1 MKRELGIARCGLAC
15 CLCSENEHCSGC
27 NSGNCPDKNW
37 CENRKCS
44 IHKGIAH
51 CYECQED
58 CHKGLLSKIKPYG
71 FTAFAKR
78 YGEEELLNCFERNE
92 KSGVAYHREGI
103 IGDYDNFDDVE
114 NLIDFIQT
122 GNKLRL

>member
-37 CENRKCS
+37 CQNRKCS
-44 IHKGIAH
+44 IQKRIAH
-51 CYECQED
+51 CYDCQED

-78 YGEEELLNCFERNE
+78 YGEEELLNCLERNE
-92 KSGVAYHREGI
+92 KSGVVYHREGI

-122 GNKLRL
+122 GRLD